1 MSSGVNMLTNRLQI
15 IDTIKAEF
23 LELIFFESDQKI
35 WQNFCR
41 EDLTSVPD
49 LLTCWL
55 SIIVLT
61 QGFLGI

>member
-41 EDLTSVPD
+41 EHLTSVPD